1 MSNVGIVSLA
11 WLDTLEKDFDK
22 SFVDLELLL
31 NELANEFE
39 NGDLIEDNLIDF
51 VDKTRDKVKS
61 MCCAWAQLV
70 HKSQTVFQV
79 NCKLEAQLVNHK
91 SEVSE
96 AKAFKKASEKELE
109 KLMIELHS
117 CQLQLQKLKHQ
128 QTNHSQKVSQ
138 EIETPDNTDMIQ
150 KKLEEELE
158 KRFSLDTN
166 LNMKIASLESELNE
180 FKKENDYL
188 KHQLVDLNS
197 EIYGAR
203 LAAKYLDKEL
213 AGRIQQIQLFGKS
226 LKPEEHERLWNQ
238 LEAEIHLQRH
248 KTVIRACR
256 SKRLKEGKNIVEHVQ
271 PSTSSQKKIVNQ
283 TREVILERKSPR
295 EGLGIS
301 ITGGNE
307 HGVPI
312 LISEIHSNG
321 PAFRSGEL
329 YVGDAILSAND
340 IDLKESTHSDAVEI
354 LSNLSGDVKLKVLY
368 VAPDD
373 DSETETSSVNDLK
386 YPFFDNE
393 EKLSLLSKSN
403 DRSIDDKNL
412 HEEI

>member
-1 MSNVGIVSLA
+1 
-11 WLDTLEKDFDK
+11 
-22 SFVDLELLL
+22 
-31 NELANEFE
+31 
-39 NGDLIEDNLIDF
+39 
-51 VDKTRDKVKS
+51 
-61 MCCAWAQLV
+61 
-70 HKSQTVFQV
+70 
-79 NCKLEAQLVNHK
+79 
-91 SEVSE
+91 
-96 AKAFKKASEKELE
+96 
-109 KLMIELHS
+109 MIELHS
-117 CQLQLQKLKHQ
+117 SQLQIQKLKHQ
-128 QTNHSQKVSQ
+128 LTNTNQKNSQ
-138 EIETPDNTDMIQ
+138 EPESPDSTDMIQ

-158 KRFSLDTN
+158 KRFSMDTN
-166 LNMKIASLESELNE
+166 LNMKLASLESELNQ

-188 KHQLVDLNS
+188 KRQLVESNS

-256 SKRLKEGKNIVEHVQ
+256 SKRLREKTNAGEQIQ
-271 PSTSSQKKIVNQ
+271 PSTSNQKKLVNQ
-283 TREVILERKSPR
+283 TREVLLKRENPR

-312 LISEIHSNG
+312 LISEIHNNG

-340 IDLKESTHSDAVEI
+340 IDLKESMHSEAVEI
-354 LSNLSGDVKLKVLY
+354 LSNLTGDIRLKVLY

-373 DSETETSSVNDLK
+373 DSETETSSFNDLR
-386 YPFFDNE
+386 YSFFDNE
-393 EKLSLLSKSN
+393 EKFSLLDKSN
-403 DRSIDDKNL
+403 ERGIDDKNL
-412 HEEI
+412 LEEI